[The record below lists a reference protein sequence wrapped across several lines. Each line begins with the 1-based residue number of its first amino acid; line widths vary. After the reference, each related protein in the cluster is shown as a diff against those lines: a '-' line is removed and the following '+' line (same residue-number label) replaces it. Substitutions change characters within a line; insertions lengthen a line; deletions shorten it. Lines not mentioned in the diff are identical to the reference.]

1 MKISWASQIE
11 TWNDLIKRGEG
22 NQVGREL
29 RRIPR
34 DEIPIEQLAKIANI
48 SWRINQSSIGL
59 RLLFP
64 RLRTQGNLK
73 IVNALD
79 AFTEYAG
86 CLLEVGALSEARQV
100 LRDLRGRTPRSKFYS
115 ALLMFKEWDY
125 LSAVPLLEDYLRE
138 IPADYHQLVVR
149 VNLAS
154 TYVNIHDRS
163 RAIPFL
169 RALQTELEAKGHWL
183 LLGNSYEI
191 ESQIYFERREHHQ
204 ALECLTKSEKYLG
217 QARNMGWIYC
227 KKWQFINRLYQTRTA
242 ALEVARTT
250 SVGGAP
256 HALYSEWA
264 TLRTDALSMGS
275 WETLRELDLH
285 WAICTENQELLNH
298 VYYGSPIKSYR
309 EKIHALIKREAPNLE
324 ILASFDW
331 LRVRQ
336 TGVKS
341 RLANFRD
348 LIMDFKSSVQ
358 GNNQSI
364 LLKRL
369 LYILCSD
376 FYAPFRIGQLFSILF
391 EGEFYDLETSPDRV
405 FQLIKRLRAWISER
419 EIGCEIIW
427 GRRGYAIQ
435 FSKNHGIV
443 LERDIA
449 EQGLPNKTNIH
460 YLFLHDRFGGDPF
473 SSSAVGDQMNCSTR
487 TANRVL
493 NELISEGRVVSMGR
507 GRFTRFKIVA

>member
-1 MKISWASQIE
+1 MKISWVSQIE
-11 TWNDLIKRGEG
+11 TWNDRIKRGEG
-22 NQVGREL
+22 HQVGREL

-34 DEIPIEQLAKIANI
+34 DEIPLAQLAKIANI
-48 SWRINQSSIGL
+48 SWRISQPSIGL

-64 RLRTQGNLK
+64 RLRSQGNLK
-73 IVNALD
+73 VVDALD

-125 LSAVPLLEDYLRE
+125 ESAVPLLEDYLKQ

-154 TYVNIHDRS
+154 TYVNIHDWD

-169 RALQTELEAKGHWL
+169 SELQIELEAKGHWL

-191 ESQIYFERREHHQ
+191 ESQIYFEKRDHSY
-204 ALECLTKSEKYLG
+204 ALECLKKSEKHLS
-217 QARNMGWIYC
+217 QTRNMGWIYC
-227 KKWQFINRLYQTRTA
+227 KKWQFINRLYQSRVA
-242 ALEVARTT
+242 ARDVARTT
-250 SVGGAP
+250 SIGGVP
-256 HALYSEWA
+256 HALYSEWSA
-264 TLRTDALSMGS
+264 LRTDALSMGS

-298 VYYGSPIKSYR
+298 VYYGSPTKTYR
-309 EKIHALIKREAPNLE
+309 AKVLSLLKREAPSLE
-324 ILASFDW
+324 VPASFDW

-336 TGVKS
+336 NGVEP
-341 RLANFRD
+341 RLTDFKE
-348 LIMDFKSSVQ
+348 LMMEFKSSELK
-358 GNNQSI
+358 NSQSV

-369 LYILCSD
+369 LYVLCSD
-376 FYAPFRIGQLFSILF
+376 FYAPFRIGQMFSILF
-391 EGEFYDLETSPDRV
+391 EGEFYDLGTSPDRV
-405 FQLIKRLRAWISER
+405 FQLIKRLRAWLDER
-419 EIGCEIIW
+419 DIGCEIVW

-435 FSKNHGIV
+435 FKKNHGIV
-443 LERDIA
+443 LDRDIV
-449 EQGLPNKTNIH
+449 EQGLPNKSNIH
-460 YLFLHDRFGGDPF
+460 YLLLQDRFGKEPF
-473 SSSAVGDQMNCSTR
+473 SSAAVGDQMNCSTR

-493 NELISEGRVVSMGR
+493 NELINEGRVLSMGR

>member
-11 TWNDLIKRGEG
+11 TWNERIKRGEG
-22 NQVGREL
+22 HQVGREL

-34 DEIPIEQLAKIANI
+34 DEIPLEQLAKIANI
-48 SWRINQSSIGL
+48 SWRISQPSIGL

-64 RLRTQGNLK
+64 RLRAQGNLK
-73 IVNALD
+73 VVNALD

-125 LSAVPLLEDYLRE
+125 ESAVPLLEDYLKE
-138 IPADYHQLVVR
+138 IPADYHQLVIR

-154 TYVNIHDRS
+154 TYVNIQDWE

-169 RALQTELEAKGHWL
+169 KDLQAELDTKGHWL
-183 LLGNSYEI
+183 LLGNSFEI
-191 ESQIYFERREHHQ
+191 ESQIYFEKREHDH
-204 ALECLTKSEKYLG
+204 ALECLKKSEKHLG
-217 QARNMGWIYC
+217 QARNMGWMYC
-227 KKWQFINRLYQTRTA
+227 KKWQFINRLYQSRVA
-242 ALEVARTT
+242 ARDASRTT
-250 SVGGAP
+250 SIGGTP
-256 HALYSEWA
+256 QGLHTEWSA
-264 TLRTDALSMGS
+264 LRTDALSMGS

-298 VYYGSPIKSYR
+298 VYFGSPAKSYR
-309 EKIHALIKREAPNLE
+309 EKIHALIKREAPSLE
-324 ILASFDW
+324 VLPTFNW
-331 LRVRQ
+331 LRLRQ
-336 TGVKS
+336 QGIET
-341 RLANFRD
+341 RLT
-348 LIMDFKSSVQ
+348 DFKDLLMEFKSINAK
-358 GNNQSI
+358 NNQSV

-405 FQLIKRLRAWISER
+405 FQLIKRLRAWLEER
-419 EIGCEIIW
+419 DIGCEIVW

-435 FSKNHGIV
+435 FSKNRGII
-443 LERDIA
+443 LERQVV
-449 EQGLPNKTNIH
+449 EQGLPNKNNIH
-460 YLFLHDRFGGDPF
+460 FIFLQDRFGEEPF

-493 NELISEGRVVSMGR
+493 SELITEGRVISMGR
-507 GRFTRFKIVA
+507 GRFTRFKLVS